1 LSNPLKTNV
10 MCEALKPIAIIVGMT
25 ILTLGLGS
33 LLNFL
38 FSLAFMTTFESIQL
52 SAVWVLYLST
62 GFFYT
67 IFLLST
73 EV

>member
-1 LSNPLKTNV
+1 
-10 MCEALKPIAIIVGMT
+10 MREALKPIGIIMGMI
-25 ILTLGLGS
+25 ILTLSLGS

-38 FSLAFMTTFESIQL
+38 FSLAFMCSFESIQL
-52 SAVWVLYLST
+52 SPVWIFYL
-62 GFFYT
+62 GFAFFYT